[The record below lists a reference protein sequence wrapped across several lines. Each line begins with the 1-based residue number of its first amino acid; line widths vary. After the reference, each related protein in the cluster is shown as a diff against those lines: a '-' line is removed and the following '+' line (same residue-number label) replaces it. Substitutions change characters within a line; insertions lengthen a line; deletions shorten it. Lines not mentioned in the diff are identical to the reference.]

1 MIRFLDLEEAL
12 GQVAGLGFTV
22 KDVGLLDSAIMRP
35 QASAY
40 GEYAYPNIET
50 MAAAMH
56 QSLVKNH
63 PLIDGNKRTGWL
75 LLISFLLLN
84 DLHLVMTTEE
94 GMDFTLGVAESRYD
108 LEAAATIIAEHL
120 TSAN

>member
-1 MIRFLDLEEAL
+1 MIRFLDIEEAL

-35 QASAY
+35 QASVF

-94 GMDFTLGVAESRYD
+94 GLDFTLGVAEGRYE
-108 LEAAATIIAEHL
+108 LEAAAAIIAEHL

>member
-1 MIRFLDLEEAL
+1 MIRFLDIEEAL
-12 GQVAGLGFTV
+12 GQVAGLGFIV

-35 QASAY
+35 QASAF
-40 GEYAYPNIET
+40 GEYAYPDIET

-94 GMDFTLGVAESRYD
+94 GLDFTLGVAEGRYD
-108 LEAAATIIAEHL
+108 LEAAAVIIAAHL